1 VQTVGFGSIRTKNFN
16 SLILPLSV
24 FIFICFNMAKI
35 SNTQIA
41 NRKAR
46 RKDDRQSK
54 RRKKLVAEE
63 SAVQEKNLN
72 PAKNAKVQKK
82 PGRANHNKTKHEVDD
97 KYAGFDPETAAAM
110 KRDDDEIAELEE
122 KMGLKAGGKEKA
134 RLHREYAKL
143 EGFGEG
149 FGGFLD
155 GLDHLMTRGIRE
167 SENESEDV
175 DLDFGEDI
183 NESSEDEEM
192 VPMKGPSEGFDN
204 DESIVDELT
213 EEQDDE
219 RGEEHNQSSDDEI
232 FIVEQMD
239 RGPEDEDSGA
249 DDESTA
255 ELDHDASHVYH
266 PSEGEDIYGN
276 TIDNRKPAVQPT
288 KYVPPH
294 LRTAPLEED
303 DQDRKEKLRVLQR
316 LLNNAL
322 NRLSED
328 NLISVAHSVSNLYPA
343 YATSDVNESLWSNVF
358 NACVDRPSLMAGMI
372 PVYVA
377 CLAGIH
383 IQTGDSVQLGGFLME
398 HVLTKLWNDLQL
410 SRTQDSDKEVGIAGD
425 IEVNKEICN
434 LMLVFCYLYN
444 FGIVHSSFTY
454 DVIRHFIEHFS
465 ELDVELLLLTL
476 SHCGHALRSDDP
488 SALREIVFMVQK
500 RTVEQQKKG
509 LSSSSRLE
517 FMISAM
523 TDLKNNKK
531 RKQDT
536 VFGDKTGKLRKQIG
550 RIKSNVAAGGGSRA
564 ADSCLRITLNDI
576 LNVEAKGRW
585 WKVGAS
591 WVGNQYT
598 GRDDGSIDDSDQA
611 HKEGSSKTT
620 EEEELLKLA
629 STYRMN
635 TDARRSAFCIVMG
648 SADCDDA
655 FEKLVRMGML
665 KNRTER
671 DTVRVLME
679 CCGNERSYNPFYSHL
694 AARICDYQKQCIFT
708 FQLAFWDTF
717 KQFGD
722 VKLRK
727 AANLAKL
734 LYHLVAVHHSLR
746 LTVLK
751 VIDMSP
757 TTIEEPA
764 MVFLT
769 VFFSTMFESFEH
781 PSDMQQIFDYGIS
794 LQKKGDTKAD
804 TYEDCEHLGDQEGL
818 KESLSVF
825 FLQTLKSSP
834 KNTKKSKFRAN
845 FKAALRICEK
855 NELDSMVNIAY

>member
-1 VQTVGFGSIRTKNFN
+1 
-16 SLILPLSV
+16 
-24 FIFICFNMAKI
+24 MAKI

-46 RKDDRQSK
+46 RKDDRHSK
-54 RRKKLVAEE
+54 RRKKVVKK
-63 SAVQEKNLN
+63 SAVQEFILN
-72 PAKNAKVQKK
+72 PTKNASLQKTS
-82 PGRANHNKTKHEVDD
+82 GRANQNKAKYEVDD
-97 KYAGFDPETAAAM
+97 KYAGFDAETAAAM
-110 KRDDDEIAELEE
+110 KRDDEEIDDLEE

-143 EGFGEG
+143 EGFGED

-155 GLDHLMTRGIRE
+155 GLDHLMTRGLRQSDSE
-167 SENESEDV
+167 SENE
-175 DLDFGEDI
+175 DLDFREDT

-192 VPMKGPSEGFDN
+192 VPMKGPSEGFDS
-204 DESIVDELT
+204 DESNIDEFT
-213 EEQDDE
+213 EEQDEE
-219 RGEEHNQSSDDEI
+219 RGEEHNQNIDDDI
-232 FIVEQMD
+232 STGNHIDTF
-239 RGPEDEDSGA
+239 PEDEDSEA
-249 DDESTA
+249 DDESAA
-255 ELDHDASHVYH
+255 EPDHDASNVYR

-276 TIDNRKPAVQPT
+276 KLENRKPAVQPT
-288 KYVPPH
+288 KYIPPH
-294 LRTAPLEED
+294 LRKAPLDDD

-322 NRLSED
+322 NRLSTD
-328 NLISVAHSVSNLYPA
+328 TLISVTQSVSNIYHA

-358 NACVDRPSLMAGMI
+358 NACVDRPILMTGMI

-383 IQTGDSVQLGGFLME
+383 IQTGDKVQLGGYLME
-398 HVLTKLWNDLQL
+398 HVVTMLWNDLQL
-410 SRTQDSDKEVGIAGD
+410 SRIQDIDKEVGTAEE
-425 IEVNKEICN
+425 IEVDKEICN
-434 LMLVFCYLYN
+434 LMLVLCYLYN
-444 FGIVHSSFTY
+444 FGIVHSTFMY

-476 SHCGHALRSDDP
+476 RHCGHALRSDDP
-488 SALREIVFMVQK
+488 SALREILFMVQK
-500 RTVEQQKKG
+500 RTLEQQKKG
-509 LSSSSRLE
+509 LPSSSRLKY
-517 FMISAM
+517 MISAM

-531 RKQDT
+531 RKQET
-536 VFGDKTGKLRKQIG
+536 VLGEKTGKLRKHIG

-576 LNVEAKGRW
+576 LNVEGKGRW

-591 WVGNQYT
+591 WIGNQYT
-598 GRDDGSIDDSDQA
+598 GREDGSIDDSEMSN
-611 HKEGSSKTT
+611 KEVSSKTTARKDT

-629 STYRMN
+629 SKYRMN

-665 KNRTER
+665 KDRTER

-734 LYHLVAVHHSLR
+734 LYHLVVIQRSLR
-746 LTVLK
+746 LNILK

-757 TTIEEPA
+757 TTMEEPA
-764 MVFLT
+764 MLFLT

-781 PSDMQQIFDYGIS
+781 PSDMQQIFDFGIS
-794 LQKKGDTKAD
+794 LRKDGDVKAD
-804 TYEDCEHLGDQEGL
+804 NYEDCKHLGDPEGL
-818 KESLSVF
+818 KEGLSVF

-834 KNTKKSKFRAN
+834 KNTKKSKFRVN
-845 FKAALRICEK
+845 FKAALRFCET